1 MQNDLVTN
9 YQRLIQKEA
18 QLIDELAVCEDY
30 IEAMLDITQKN
41 GSRLRL
47 SIIEDIV
54 NAVYKIES
62 DRRQHL
68 LDIRVELAIVGCEMK
83 NSSEEKIKASVT

>member
-1 MQNDLVTN
+1 MPNDLVPR

-30 IEAMLDITQKN
+30 IEAMLDITHKH
-41 GSRLRL
+41 GSRLHL

-54 NAVYKIES
+54 NAVYKVES

-83 NSSEEKIKASVT
+83 NSSDEKIISSVT